1 VKSEKNGFT
10 LVELLTVLAI
20 MSILIGILLP
30 TLSFVRNTS
39 KNTAQKA
46 QLATIEMSLLA
57 FRDDNGYYP
66 PSLSTLDGREVP
78 AGQADYCGA
87 QKLAEALLGWDLMG
101 FHPRTA
107 WRADGLDRL
116 QGDATYD
123 PLKARDENPAD
134 GIADTLDERTGPYLE
149 RATTNVFRLGPS
161 SPGAADGLYRD
172 PAPLAANTFVI
183 CDVFGAKKVKTSTGP
198 GKTVKAGTP
207 ILYYRANPSYKTIE
221 AGRPQHRMYNVFDN
235 ITFIDNGEGGL
246 RSIASGETE
255 LHPLGSRANM
265 FQFFYDYITDARITA
280 RPWPYRPDS
289 YILISAG
296 VDGLYG
302 TKDDICNFTR

>member
-1 VKSEKNGFT
+1 MKSEKNGFT
-10 LVELLTVLAI
+10 IVELLTVLAI
-20 MSILIGILLP
+20 ISILIGILLP

-39 KNTAQKA
+39 KNAAQKA
-46 QLATIEMSLLA
+46 QLATIEMTLLA
-57 FRDDNGYYP
+57 FRDDNGHYP
-66 PSLSTLDGREVP
+66 PSLSTLNGQEVP
-78 AGQADYCGA
+78 ASQADYCGA

-101 FHPRTA
+101 FHQRTA
-107 WRADGLDRL
+107 WRADGLDEL

-123 PLKARDENPAD
+123 PSKARDVDAD
-134 GIADTLDERTGPYLE
+134 GVPDTLDERTGPYLE

-161 SPGAADGLYRD
+161 SPGAADGLYRN

-183 CDVFGAKKVKTSTGP
+183 CDVFGAKKVKIGTGP

-207 ILYYRANPSYKTIE
+207 ILYYRANPSYRTIE
-221 AGRPQHRMYNVFDN
+221 GPHRPQRRLYNVLDN
-235 ITFIDNGEGGL
+235 MTLIDNGEGL

-255 LHPLGSRANM
+255 LHPLGSRANTYE
-265 FQFFYDYITDARITA
+265 FFYDYIADPMITA

-302 TKDDICNFTR
+302 TKDDICNFTK